1 MRKEYAMKR
10 QSAAQ
15 NRKSGNNGLPGTI
28 YLNKNRYWWKVQL
41 PGEETVKARPLKPVS
56 SKYAT
61 SDYSTAIECARI
73 LLEKALFQSQKSV
86 QGAIITIADLVRA
99 YRTYAEGYY
108 VDPLGRGTREPVD
121 IKYALLPLVEHF
133 PALPVEQF
141 GPLKLKEI
149 REAMIDKD
157 WSRGLINRR
166 IGIIKRMFKWAASEQ
181 IVSAMILYG
190 LQAVTGLKKGRCRA
204 RETEKRRPVAEEHV
218 YVVLPYM
225 TPVVAAMVELQLL
238 TGLRPGEVC
247 QVRPCDIDRSGPVWH
262 YYPEKHKNL
271 YRHIERIVS
280 IGPRGQE
287 ILRPFL
293 LRSAESFC
301 FSPAEA
307 DRQRR
312 AKLTAQRKTPLSC
325 GNTVGSN
332 RKDQPI
338 KEPGEDYDSAA
349 YNKAVRYAITAANKE
364 IRRKAKE
371 QGNEKPD
378 LIPYWTPYQL
388 RHTAATKV
396 RKEMGYETA
405 GATLGHTNMSATAIY
420 AERNQGLADEA
431 ARRFG

>member
-1 MRKEYAMKR
+1 MNNFSG
-10 QSAAQ
+10 SASFAADHDALWG
-15 NRKSGNNGLPGTI
+15 SATDPCGTAAPNTS
-28 YLNKNRYWWKVQL
+28 Y
-41 PGEETVKARPLKPVS
+41 TVFS
-56 SKYAT
+56 S
-61 SDYSTAIECARI
+61 
-73 LLEKALFQSQKSV
+73 
-86 QGAIITIADLVRA
+86 
-99 YRTYAEGYY
+99 
-108 VDPLGRGTREPVD
+108 
-121 IKYALLPLVEHF
+121 
-133 PALPVEQF
+133 
-141 GPLKLKEI
+141 
-149 REAMIDKD
+149 
-157 WSRGLINRR
+157 
-166 IGIIKRMFKWAASEQ
+166 
-181 IVSAMILYG
+181 
-190 LQAVTGLKKGRCRA
+190 
-204 RETEKRRPVAEEHV
+204 
-218 YVVLPYM
+218 
-225 TPVVAAMVELQLL
+225 
-238 TGLRPGEVC
+238 
-247 QVRPCDIDRSGPVWH
+247 
-262 YYPEKHKNL
+262 
-271 YRHIERIVS
+271 
-280 IGPRGQE
+280 
-287 ILRPFL
+287 
-293 LRSAESFC
+293 
-301 FSPAEA
+301 AEA